1 MTKKIVILLHGVGS
15 SGSDF
20 NGLISYWSNQLIDTT
35 IVAPNAP
42 FQFMGNKTKFQW
54 FDIQGVT
61 TENRADRI
69 QQARPLFDQIIDHTC
84 QQHNISVTDKI
95 ILVGFS
101 QGSIMALDAL
111 VSGRYP
117 LAGVISFSG
126 RLSSNQPWNLNTTPS
141 KVLLIHGTADTI
153 IPHTQTEI
161 AANQLKA
168 HHIHVEMYLEQN
180 TPHTI
185 SPQGA
190 EHTLRFIKNI

>member
-20 NGLISYWSNQLIDTT
+20 NNLISYWSNQLIDTT
-35 IVAPNAP
+35 IVTPNAP
-42 FQFMGNKTKFQW
+42 FQFMGDKTKFQW

-69 QQARPLFDQIIDHTC
+69 LHARPFLDQIIDQIC
-84 QQHNISVTDKI
+84 QEHDISVTDKL

-101 QGSIMALDAL
+101 QGSIMTLDVL

-117 LAGVISFSG
+117 LAGVVSFSG
-126 RLSSNQPWNLNTTPS
+126 RLSSNQPWGLNTTQS
-141 KVLLIHGTADTI
+141 KVLLIHGMADTI
-153 IPHTQTEI
+153 IPHTETEI
-161 AANQLKA
+161 ANNQLKA
-168 HHIHVEMYLEQN
+168 LHIDTEISLEQN
-180 TPHTI
+180 TPHII

-190 EHTLRFIKNI
+190 EHALRFIKNI